1 MVYLWGLSALKPQ
14 RDAHEPKPQGS
25 LPVYEALEG
34 IVVLPPGTSF
44 PGSAPTEAG
53 SEAAV
58 RFLSV
63 GELGRVRA
71 WRSDRGTP
79 LYEQIDSEAA
89 PQQREGAGAGGES
102 IGGYVFAALVGE
114 GELLCV
120 TADQRVLLYDSSMR
134 VEKQVVGQVD
144 EVVDLRWVGRG
155 EECLA
160 VATNSEQVQ
169 VYAVGSLAATWV
181 LRGHTDTVLCL
192 DAGVSGEGRPLLAS
206 AGKDQTVRVWD
217 PQTGQCLAMA
227 RGHMGAVSAVGLGR
241 KGCSFMVSGS
251 SDRTVKLWGLE
262 ALPAAPLAK
271 GEAPVQL
278 LSRGVVVAHDKDINS
293 LAIAPNDSLLCTAS
307 QDRTAK
313 VWKLPHLSLLW
324 TLRGHKRGVWCVDFS
339 PVDQVVV
346 TASADSTLRLWS
358 LTDGSCLRHLEG
370 HTGSV
375 LKAVFVTRG
384 LQLLSGGADGL
395 MKLWT
400 ARSGECVNT
409 FEEHEDKIWAL
420 AVSSESEMVAT
431 GGGDSTVQ
439 LWKDCTVE
447 EQEEKAKEEEE
458 EVVKEQRMNNALTAF
473 DHVSAVNLA
482 FQLNRPFKMLSVFS
496 HLLK

>member
-1 MVYLWGLSALKPQ
+1 M
-14 RDAHEPKPQGS
+14 
-25 LPVYEALEG
+25 
-34 IVVLPPGTSF
+34 
-44 PGSAPTEAG
+44 
-53 SEAAV
+53 
-58 RFLSV
+58 
-63 GELGRVRA
+63 
-71 WRSDRGTP
+71 
-79 LYEQIDSEAA
+79 
-89 PQQREGAGAGGES
+89 GGM
-102 IGGYVFAALVGE
+102 VFAALVGQ
-114 GELLCV
+114 GQLLCV
-120 TADQRVLLYDSSMR
+120 TADQRLLIYDSNMR
-134 VEKQVVGQVD
+134 LERQVVGQLE

-160 VATNSEQVQ
+160 VATNSEQVG
-169 VYAVGSLAATWV
+169 VYAVGSLAATWL

-192 DAGVSGEGRPLLAS
+192 DAGMTVEGRPLLAS

-217 PQTGQCLAMA
+217 PQTGQCLAVG

-262 ALPAAPLAK
+262 ALFAAPLAK

-278 LSRGVVVAHDKDINS
+278 LSRGVVVAHEKDINS
-293 LAIAPNDSLLCTAS
+293 LALAPNDSFLCTAS

-324 TLRGHKRGVWCVDFS
+324 TLRGHKRGVWACDFS
-339 PVDQVVV
+339 PTDQVVV
-346 TASADSTLRLWS
+346 TASADSSLRVWS
-358 LTDGSCLRHLEG
+358 LTDGSCLKHLEG

-384 LQLLSGGADGL
+384 LQLLSAGADGL
-395 MKLWT
+395 LKLWT

-420 AVSSESEMVAT
+420 AVSSETEMVAT
-431 GGGDSTVQ
+431 GGGDSVVQ

-447 EQEEKAKEEEE
+447 EQEEKAQEEEE
-458 EVVKEQRMNNALTAF
+458 EVAKEQRLNNALTAC
-473 DHVSAVNLA
+473 DYTSALHLA
-482 FQLNRPFKMLSVFS
+482 FHLNRPFKMLSVFS
-496 HLLK
+496 HLLKYPPPPLPTAP